1 MSYQYSY
8 QYNLH
13 LVLQLATR
21 PRKLWICFD
30 LLLLTMKKALRAFGL
45 DEKQTGVPWP
55 ELAAKR
61 PVWKSLVCPNSFYN
75 GVTPADAAAALA
87 RARKPQTQRT
97 VPVRRRRPARE
108 PATYF
113 QLNVL
118 HYSSG
123 ETVLAKAWVRKMRSR
138 EPEVRIDIDAMNLI
152 ANIQAQ
158 TYYSNAIEAHLLNKP
173 HPGLR
178 TEPTPAV

>member
-1 MSYQYSY
+1 M
-8 QYNLH
+8 
-13 LVLQLATR
+13 A
-21 PRKLWICFD
+21 
-30 LLLLTMKKALRAFGL
+30 
-45 DEKQTGVPWP
+45 
-55 ELAAKR
+55 
-61 PVWKSLVCPNSFYN
+61 
-75 GVTPADAAAALA
+75 PAQAQAQRYGTTDAAASGPTLCNPYGVTVATL
-87 RARKPQTQRT
+87 QRSN
-97 VPVRRRRPARE
+97 A
-108 PATYF
+108 ATYF

>member
-1 MSYQYSY
+1 MFRPLCLDSRLNAHDRCTRTSNGIGYRLTNFCPQPGWALPPAELDSI
-8 QYNLH
+8 NSSS
-13 LVLQLATR
+13 VTSRERATGTS
-21 PRKLWICFD
+21 P
-30 LLLLTMKKALRAFGL
+30 
-45 DEKQTGVPWP
+45 VP
-55 ELAAKR
+55 
-61 PVWKSLVCPNSFYN
+61 VSQSVSQFY
-75 GVTPADAAAALA
+75 THPCID

-178 TEPTPAV
+178 TEPTPTRTV

>member
-1 MSYQYSY
+1 MCLDIP
-8 QYNLH
+8 LH
-13 LVLQLATR
+13 SRCIQLLVATFGRGSPIHTSTVLVL
-21 PRKLWICFD
+21 
-30 LLLLTMKKALRAFGL
+30 ALYLRVR
-45 DEKQTGVPWP
+45 VPVLP
-55 ELAAKR
+55 FL
-61 PVWKSLVCPNSFYN
+61 
-75 GVTPADAAAALA
+75 PAVFV